1 MFEELIGKKSNKV
14 KNKVERGL
22 VERFAE
28 SIGDS
33 SPIFVDEEAGK
44 QSRYGQNI
52 APPTFPRTF
61 NYGKVKGLHLPNKG
75 LIHGE
80 QIYHYVRPLLVGE
93 EIYCYTEVKD
103 YYDKTGKNGLMGF
116 LLTKRY
122 GEDLKGNLI
131 FTEESIVIINEAV
144 REALKV

>member
-1 MFEELIGKKSNKV
+1 MYKEMIGKKSSRV
-14 KNKVERGL
+14 KNIVERGM
-22 VERFAE
+22 VKRFAA

-33 SPIFVDEEAGK
+33 HPIYMDEEVGK
-44 QSRYGQNI
+44 KSRYGANI

-61 NYGKVKGLHLPNKG
+61 DYGTVEGLHLPSKG

-116 LLTKRY
+116 LVTKRY

>member
-1 MFEELIGKKSNKV
+1 MFEQLIGKQSRKV
-14 KNKVERGL
+14 KNRVERGL
-22 VERFAE
+22 VKRFAE
-28 SIGDS
+28 SIGDLH
-33 SPIFVDEEAGK
+33 PIFVDEEVGK
-44 QSRYGQNI
+44 RSKYGQNI

-61 NYGKVKGLHLPNKG
+61 DYGKVEGLHLPNKG

-80 QIYHYVRPLLVGE
+80 QIYYYVRPLLVGE

-116 LLTKRY
+116 LVTKRY
-122 GEDLKGNLI
+122 GEDLKGKLI